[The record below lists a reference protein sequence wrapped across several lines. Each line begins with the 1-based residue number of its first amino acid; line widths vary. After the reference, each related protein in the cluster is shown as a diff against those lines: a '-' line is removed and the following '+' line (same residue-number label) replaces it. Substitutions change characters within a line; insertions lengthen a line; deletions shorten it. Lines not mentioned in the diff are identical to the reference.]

1 VVVLSGGGTGG
12 HLYPALA
19 IADELRAL
27 RPDVRAIFVGAER
40 GLEARVLPERGE
52 EHLLLPVF
60 GVDRSRIF
68 ANWRVLTGL
77 VVGLVR
83 VARLFVRER
92 PEVVVVT
99 GGYAGAAAGIA
110 AGVMGV
116 PLVLQEQNSV
126 PGAVTKLLT
135 RWASR
140 IHVAFPEA
148 IPRLPLVPPRVFV
161 SGNPVRARSDSS
173 RETARR
179 VFGLPA
185 DATVV
190 LVVGGS
196 QGSVALNGAMLDLVE
211 EVRSGAIDLPEHLH
225 FLWATGSK
233 HFDGIREALERDGP
247 PDRLH
252 VVAYL
257 EDMPAAL
264 ASADV
269 AVSRAGAMST
279 AELLNEGLPAVLVPL
294 PTAAEGHQ
302 AHNARALAAA
312 GAALVIPQHELT
324 GETLAARL
332 VALVSDP
339 DALEGMRGAARSR
352 ARPEAKADIA
362 ADVMSLL
369 PPARSS
375 A

>member
-1 VVVLSGGGTGG
+1 
-12 HLYPALA
+12 
-19 IADELRAL
+19 
-27 RPDVRAIFVGAER
+27 
-40 GLEARVLPERGE
+40 
-52 EHLLLPVF
+52 
-60 GVDRSRIF
+60 
-68 ANWRVLTGL
+68 
-77 VVGLVR
+77 
-83 VARLFVRER
+83 
-92 PEVVVVT
+92 
-99 GGYAGAAAGIA
+99 
-110 AGVMGV
+110 
-116 PLVLQEQNSV
+116 
-126 PGAVTKLLT
+126 
-135 RWASR
+135 
-140 IHVAFPEA
+140 
-148 IPRLPLVPPRVFV
+148 
-161 SGNPVRARSDSS
+161 
-173 RETARR
+173 
-179 VFGLPA
+179 
-185 DATVV
+185 
-190 LVVGGS
+190 VGGS

-211 EVRSGAIDLPEHLH
+211 AVRRGAIDLPGDLH

-233 HFDGIREALERDGP
+233 HFDGIRETLERDGP

-324 GETLAARL
+324 AETLAARL
-332 VALVSDP
+332 VGLVSDP

-369 PPARSS
+369 PPAMT
-375 A
+375 AA

>member
-1 VVVLSGGGTGG
+1 VVILSGGGTGG

-19 IADELRAL
+19 IADELRVL

-68 ANWRVLTGL
+68 ANWQVLTGL

-83 VARLFVRER
+83 VVRLFVRER

-140 IHVAFPEA
+140 IHVAYPEA

-161 SGNPVRARSDSS
+161 SGNPVRARSGGS
-173 RETARR
+173 REMARR

-185 DATVV
+185 EATVV

-196 QGSVALNGAMLDLVE
+196 QGSVALNGAMLELVE
-211 EVRSGAIDLPEHLH
+211 AVHRGAIDLPEDLH

-233 HFDGIREALERDGP
+233 HFDGIREALERDGS
-247 PDRLH
+247 PDALH

-324 GETLAARL
+324 AETLAARL
-332 VALVSDP
+332 VGLVSDP

-369 PPARSS
+369 PPAMT
-375 A
+375 AA